1 MRWNLTNGVN
11 EFHTSLIPNTNTVG
25 YLKTEN
31 EIVATSADG
40 DKVLA
45 VITASRSSAAFR
57 RSPTEL
63 GSDTILRERANVPHL
78 RL

>member
-1 MRWNLTNGVN
+1 MSWNFTDGVN
-11 EFHTSLIPNTNTVG
+11 GFQTSLIPNTNAVG

-31 EIVATSADG
+31 EIAATSADG

-63 GSDTILRERANVPHL
+63 GSDTILRERANAPHH

>member
-1 MRWNLTNGVN
+1 MSCNLTSGVN
-11 EFHTSLIPNTNTVG
+11 EFHTSLIPNTNAVG

-31 EIVATSADG
+31 EIAATSVDG
-40 DKVLA
+40 DKVLT

-63 GSDTILRERANVPHL
+63 GSDTILRERANVPHR